1 MIFTINEKR
10 YNIYIDGDVYIM
22 MSKENEIKI
31 FSLMAGIEEPW
42 VLEKVEVD
50 ENKDL
55 HMYVKYKRGEKFKCN
70 QCQELCQVHD
80 TIDKTWRHLNCF
92 EHKTYIHCKVPR
104 IKCEKHGVHLVE
116 VPWAK
121 ANTGFTLLF
130 EEFVMQL
137 AKKMSILSISKLLN
151 ESNGRLWR
159 IVHRYANEY
168 VENLEFSKVTK
179 IGLDETSRKG
189 HEYITVFIDLDT
201 SRVLYIAD
209 GKKASTIEEFKQF
222 FIQHNGNPEKVT
234 DITCDMSMG
243 FTTGIKKAFK
253 NSKIIYDK
261 FHVMKVINEAL
272 DKVRKSEVSEQ
283 PILKRTRYLW
293 LKNQNNLKEEQQEN
307 IERMSKMNLKTG
319 KAYRLKLAF
328 QDIYNMNYSI
338 QIAEGEFKEWIQ
350 WAIRSKLPE
359 FKSAAK
365 TIGSKLSGILNYFE
379 NKLTNAVLEGT
390 NSMIQSIKSR
400 ARGYK
405 KIENFKAM
413 IYLMNSEHGI
423 VG

>member
-1 MIFTINEKR
+1 MSQEK
-10 YNIYIDGDVYIM
+10 
-22 MSKENEIKI
+22 EIKI
-31 FSLMAGIEEPW
+31 FSLMAGIEAPW
-42 VLEKVEVD
+42 LLEKVEVD
-50 ENKDL
+50 ENKEL
-55 HMYVKYKRGEKFKCN
+55 HMYVKYKRGERFKCN
-70 QCQELCQVHD
+70 QCQELCPVHD
-80 TIDKTWRHLNCF
+80 TVDRTWRHLNCF

-104 IKCEKHGVHLVE
+104 VKCEKHGVHLVE

-137 AKKMSILSISKLLN
+137 ARKMSIFAISQLLD

-159 IVHRYANEY
+159 IVHRYAKEY

-209 GKKASTIEEFKQF
+209 GKKATTIEEFKEF
-222 FIQHNGNPEKVT
+222 FKEHNGIPENVT

-253 NSKIIYDK
+253 NSKITYDK
-261 FHVMKVINEAL
+261 FHVMKVINEAV

-283 PILKRTRYLW
+283 PILKQSRYVW
-293 LKNQNNLKEEQQEN
+293 LKNKSNLKEEQKQKLQK
-307 IERMSKMNLKTG
+307 MSKMNLKTG

-328 QDIYNMNYSI
+328 QDIYSMNYSKE
-338 QIAEGEFKEWIQ
+338 IAEGEFKEWIQ
-350 WAIRSKLPE
+350 WAVRSKLPE
-359 FKSAAK
+359 FKSVAK
-365 TIGSKLSGILNYFE
+365 TIGSKLIGILNYFE
-379 NKLTNAVLEGT
+379 SKLTNAVLEGT

>member
-1 MIFTINEKR
+1 MNR
-10 YNIYIDGDVYIM
+10 
-22 MSKENEIKI
+22 ENEIKI
-31 FSLMAGIEEPW
+31 FSLMAGIEKPW
-42 VLEKVEVD
+42 ILEKVEVD

-70 QCQELCQVHD
+70 KCEEICPVHD
-80 TIDKTWRHLNCF
+80 TIEKTWRHLNCF
-92 EHKTYIHCKVPR
+92 EHKTYIHCKVSR

-116 VPWAK
+116 VPWSK

-137 AKKMSILSISKLLN
+137 AKKMSVHAISKILD
-151 ESNGRLWR
+151 ESDGRLWR
-159 IVHRYANEY
+159 IVHRYAKEY

-201 SRVLYIAD
+201 SKVLYIAD
-209 GKKASTIEEFKQF
+209 GKKATTIEEFKEF
-222 FIQHNGNPEKVT
+222 FVAHNGKAENIT

-243 FTTGIKKAFK
+243 FTAGIKKAFK
-253 NSKIIYDK
+253 NSKIVYDK
-261 FHVMKVINEAL
+261 FHVMKVINEAV
-272 DKVRKSEVSEQ
+272 DKVRKSEVKEQ
-283 PILKRTRYLW
+283 PMLKQTRYIW
-293 LKNQNNLKEEQQEN
+293 LKNKNNLKEKQKETLQK
-307 IERMSKMNLKTG
+307 MSKMNLKTG
-319 KAYRLKLAF
+319 KAYRLKIAF
-328 QDIYNMNYSI
+328 QDIYNMNYTKE
-338 QIAEGEFKEWIQ
+338 IAEGEFKEWMQ
-350 WAIRSKLPE
+350 WAVRSKLPE

-365 TIGSKLSGILNYFE
+365 TIGSKLVGILNYFE
-379 NKLTNAVLEGT
+379 NKLTNAVLEGI

-413 IYLMNSEHGI
+413 IYLMNSEHSING
-423 VG
+423 

>member
-1 MIFTINEKR
+1 MNQEK
-10 YNIYIDGDVYIM
+10 
-22 MSKENEIKI
+22 EIKI
-31 FSLMAGIEEPW
+31 FSLMAGIEAPW
-42 VLEKVEVD
+42 LLEKVEVD

-55 HMYVKYKRGEKFKCN
+55 HMYVKYKRGERFKCN
-70 QCQELCQVHD
+70 QCQELCPVHD

-104 IKCEKHGVHLVE
+104 VKCEKHGVHLVE

-130 EEFVMQL
+130 EAFVMQL
-137 AKKMSILSISKLLN
+137 AKKMSILSISQLLD

-159 IVHRYANEY
+159 IVHRYAKEY

-209 GKKASTIEEFKQF
+209 GKKATTIEEFEEF
-222 FIQHNGNPEKVT
+222 FKEHNGTPENVT

-253 NSKIIYDK
+253 NSKITYDK
-261 FHVMKVINEAL
+261 FHVMKVINEAV
-272 DKVRKSEVSEQ
+272 DKVRKAEISEQ
-283 PILKRTRYLW
+283 PILKQSRYVW
-293 LKNQNNLKEEQQEN
+293 LKNKSNLKEEQKQKLQK
-307 IERMSKMNLKTG
+307 MSKMNLKTG

-328 QDIYNMNYSI
+328 QDIYNMNYSKE
-338 QIAEGEFKEWIQ
+338 IAEGEFKEWIQ
-350 WAIRSKLPE
+350 WAVRSKLPE
-359 FKSAAK
+359 FKSVAK
-365 TIGSKLSGILNYFE
+365 TIGSKLIGILNYFE
-379 NKLTNAVLEGT
+379 SKLTNAILEGT

>member
-1 MIFTINEKR
+1 MNR
-10 YNIYIDGDVYIM
+10 
-22 MSKENEIKI
+22 ENEIKI

-42 VLEKVEVD
+42 ILEKVEVD

-55 HMYVKYKRGEKFKCN
+55 HMYVKYKRGNKFKCN
-70 QCQELCQVHD
+70 KCEKLCPVYD
-80 TIDKTWRHLNCF
+80 TAEKTWRHLNCF
-92 EHKTYIHCKVPR
+92 EHKTFIHCKVPR
-104 IKCEKHGVHLVE
+104 IQCEKHGVHLVE

-130 EEFVMQL
+130 EEFVMNL
-137 AKKMSILSISKLLN
+137 AKKMSIHAISKLLD
-151 ESNGRLWR
+151 ESDGRLWR
-159 IVHRYANEY
+159 IVHRYAKEY
-168 VENLEFSKVTK
+168 VENLEFSSVTK

-189 HEYITVFIDLDT
+189 HEYITVFIDLET

-209 GKKASTIEEFKQF
+209 GKKASTIEEFKEF
-222 FIQHNGNPEKVT
+222 FEKHNGKPEKVT

-243 FTTGIKKAFK
+243 FTSGIKKAFK

-272 DKVRKSEVSEQ
+272 DKVRKSEVSKQ
-283 PILKRTRYLW
+283 PILKKTRYLW
-293 LKNQNNLKEEQQEN
+293 LKNQSNLKEIQKESVEK
-307 IERMSKMNLKTG
+307 MSKMNLKTG

-328 QDIYNMNYSI
+328 QDIYNMNYSVK
-338 QIAEGEFKEWIQ
+338 IAEGEFKEWMQ
-350 WAIRSKLPE
+350 WAVRSNLPE

-365 TIGSKLSGILNYFE
+365 TIGSKLVGILNYFE

>member
-1 MIFTINEKR
+1 MNQEK
-10 YNIYIDGDVYIM
+10 
-22 MSKENEIKI
+22 EIKI
-31 FSLMAGIEEPW
+31 FSLMAGIEAPW
-42 VLEKVEVD
+42 LLEKVEVD

-55 HMYVKYKRGEKFKCN
+55 HMYVKYKRGERFKCN
-70 QCQELCQVHD
+70 QCQELCPVHD

-104 IKCEKHGVHLVE
+104 VKCEKHGVHLVE

-130 EEFVMQL
+130 EAFVMQL
-137 AKKMSILSISKLLN
+137 AKKMSILSISQLLD

-159 IVHRYANEY
+159 IVHRYAKEY

-209 GKKASTIEEFKQF
+209 GKKATTIEEFKEF
-222 FIQHNGNPEKVT
+222 FKEHNGTPENVT

-253 NSKIIYDK
+253 NSKITYDK
-261 FHVMKVINEAL
+261 FHVMKVINEAV
-272 DKVRKSEVSEQ
+272 DKVRKAEISEQ
-283 PILKRTRYLW
+283 PILKQSRYVW
-293 LKNQNNLKEEQQEN
+293 LKNKSNLKEEQKQKLQK
-307 IERMSKMNLKTG
+307 MSKMNLKTG

-328 QDIYNMNYSI
+328 QDIYNMNYSKE
-338 QIAEGEFKEWIQ
+338 IAEGEFKEWIQ
-350 WAIRSKLPE
+350 WAVRSKLPE
-359 FKSAAK
+359 FKSVAK
-365 TIGSKLSGILNYFE
+365 TIGSKLIGILNYYE
-379 NKLTNAVLEGT
+379 SKLTNAVLEGT

-413 IYLMNSEHGI
+413 IYLMNSEHCI

>member
-1 MIFTINEKR
+1 MNQEK
-10 YNIYIDGDVYIM
+10 
-22 MSKENEIKI
+22 EIKI
-31 FSLMAGIEEPW
+31 FSLMAGIEAPW
-42 VLEKVEVD
+42 LLEKVEVD

-55 HMYVKYKRGEKFKCN
+55 HMYVKYKRGERFKCN
-70 QCQELCQVHD
+70 QCQELCPVHD

-104 IKCEKHGVHLVE
+104 VKCEKHGVHLVE

-130 EEFVMQL
+130 EAFVMQL
-137 AKKMSILSISKLLN
+137 AKKMSILSISQLLD

-159 IVHRYANEY
+159 IVHRYAKEY

-179 IGLDETSRKG
+179 IGLDGTSRKG

-209 GKKASTIEEFKQF
+209 GKKATTIEEFKEF
-222 FIQHNGNPEKVT
+222 FKEHNGIPEYVT
-234 DITCDMSMG
+234 YITCDMNMG

-253 NSKIIYDK
+253 NSKITYDK
-261 FHVMKVINEAL
+261 FHVMKVINEAV
-272 DKVRKSEVSEQ
+272 DKVRKAEISEQ
-283 PILKRTRYLW
+283 PILKQSRYVW
-293 LKNQNNLKEEQQEN
+293 LKNKSNLKEEQKQKLQK
-307 IERMSKMNLKTG
+307 MSKMNLKTG

-328 QDIYNMNYSI
+328 QDIYNMNYSKK
-338 QIAEGEFKEWIQ
+338 IAEGEFKEWIQ
-350 WAIRSKLPE
+350 WVARSKLPE
-359 FKSAAK
+359 FKSVAK
-365 TIGSKLSGILNYFE
+365 TIGSKLVGILNYFE
-379 NKLTNAVLEGT
+379 GKLTNAVLEGT

>member
-1 MIFTINEKR
+1 MNQEK
-10 YNIYIDGDVYIM
+10 
-22 MSKENEIKI
+22 EIKI
-31 FSLMAGIEEPW
+31 FSLMAGIEAPW
-42 VLEKVEVD
+42 LLEKVEVD

-55 HMYVKYKRGEKFKCN
+55 HMYVKYKRGERFKCN
-70 QCQELCQVHD
+70 QCQELCPVYD
-80 TIDKTWRHLNCF
+80 TVNKTWRHLNCF

-104 IKCEKHGVHLVE
+104 VKCEKHGVHLVE

-121 ANTGFTLLF
+121 VNTGFTLLF
-130 EEFVMQL
+130 EAFVMQL
-137 AKKMSILSISKLLN
+137 AKKMSILSISQLLD
-151 ESNGRLWR
+151 ESTGRLWR
-159 IVHRYANEY
+159 IVHRYAKEY

-201 SRVLYIAD
+201 SRVMYIAD
-209 GKKASTIEEFKQF
+209 GKKATTIEEFKEF
-222 FIQHNGNPEKVT
+222 FKEHNGTPENVT

-253 NSKIIYDK
+253 NSKITYDK
-261 FHVMKVINEAL
+261 FHVMKVINEAV
-272 DKVRKSEVSEQ
+272 DKVRKAEISEQ
-283 PILKRTRYLW
+283 PILKQSRYVW
-293 LKNQNNLKEEQQEN
+293 LKNKSNLKEEQKQKLQK
-307 IERMSKMNLKTG
+307 MSKMNLKTG

-328 QDIYNMNYSI
+328 QDIYNMNYSKE
-338 QIAEGEFKEWIQ
+338 IAEGEFKEWIQ
-350 WAIRSKLPE
+350 WAVRSKLPE
-359 FKSAAK
+359 FKSVAK
-365 TIGSKLSGILNYFE
+365 TIGSKLIGILNYFE
-379 NKLTNAVLEGT
+379 SKLTNAVLEGT

>member
-1 MIFTINEKR
+1 MNR
-10 YNIYIDGDVYIM
+10 
-22 MSKENEIKI
+22 ENEIKI
-31 FSLMAGIEEPW
+31 FSLMAGIEKPW
-42 VLEKVEVD
+42 ILEKVEVD

-70 QCQELCQVHD
+70 KCEEICPVYD
-80 TIDKTWRHLNCF
+80 TVEKTWRHLNCF

-116 VPWAK
+116 VPWSK

-137 AKKMSILSISKLLN
+137 AKKMSVHAISKILD
-151 ESNGRLWR
+151 ESDGRLWR
-159 IVHRYANEY
+159 IVHRYAKEY

-201 SRVLYIAD
+201 SKVLYIAD
-209 GKKASTIEEFKQF
+209 GKKATTIEEFKEF
-222 FIQHNGNPEKVT
+222 FVAHNGKAENIT

-243 FTTGIKKAFK
+243 FTAGIKKAFK
-253 NSKIIYDK
+253 NSKIVYDK
-261 FHVMKVINEAL
+261 FHVMKVINEAV
-272 DKVRKSEVSEQ
+272 DKVRKSEVKEQ
-283 PILKRTRYLW
+283 PMLKQTRYIW
-293 LKNQNNLKEEQQEN
+293 LKNKNNLKEKQKETLQK
-307 IERMSKMNLKTG
+307 MSKMNLKTG
-319 KAYRLKLAF
+319 KAYRLKIAF
-328 QDIYNMNYSI
+328 QDIYNMNYTKE
-338 QIAEGEFKEWIQ
+338 IAEGEFKEWMQ
-350 WAIRSKLPE
+350 WAVRSKLPE

-365 TIGSKLSGILNYFE
+365 TIGSKLVGILNYFE

-413 IYLMNSEHGI
+413 IYLMNSEHSING
-423 VG
+423 

>member
-1 MIFTINEKR
+1 MNR
-10 YNIYIDGDVYIM
+10 
-22 MSKENEIKI
+22 ENEIKI
-31 FSLMAGIEEPW
+31 FSLMAGIEKPW
-42 VLEKVEVD
+42 ILEKVEVD

-70 QCQELCQVHD
+70 KCEEICPVHD
-80 TIDKTWRHLNCF
+80 TIEKTWRHLNCF
-92 EHKTYIHCKVPR
+92 EHKTYIHCKVSR

-116 VPWAK
+116 VPWSK

-137 AKKMSILSISKLLN
+137 AKKMSVHAISKILD
-151 ESNGRLWR
+151 ESDGRLWR
-159 IVHRYANEY
+159 IVHRYAKEY

-201 SRVLYIAD
+201 SKVLYIAD
-209 GKKASTIEEFKQF
+209 GKKATTIEEFKEF
-222 FIQHNGNPEKVT
+222 FVAHNGKAENIT

-243 FTTGIKKAFK
+243 FTAGIEKAFK
-253 NSKIIYDK
+253 NSKIVYDK
-261 FHVMKVINEAL
+261 FHVMKVINEAV
-272 DKVRKSEVSEQ
+272 DKVRKSEVREQ
-283 PILKRTRYLW
+283 PMLKQTRYIW
-293 LKNQNNLKEEQQEN
+293 LKNKNNLKEKQKETLQK
-307 IERMSKMNLKTG
+307 MSKMNLKTG
-319 KAYRLKLAF
+319 KAYRLKIAF
-328 QDIYNMNYSI
+328 QDIYNMNYTKE
-338 QIAEGEFKEWIQ
+338 IAEGEFKEWMQ
-350 WAIRSKLPE
+350 WAVRSKLPE

-365 TIGSKLSGILNYFE
+365 TIGSKLVGILNYFE

-413 IYLMNSEHGI
+413 IYLMNSEHSING
-423 VG
+423 